1 MQEFKWV
8 GGWWQYFV
16 FMLDYLNGM
25 CKFSCYEVENNIVF
39 LYVETLISLCHAT

>member
-1 MQEFKWV
+1 MG

-25 CKFSCYEVENNIVF
+25 CKFSCYEVKNNIKILVF
-39 LYVETLISLCHAT
+39 L